1 LGGYPRTDFVQ
12 ILKNSLGQVAPKGLR
27 HVQAMLCGTSANENA
42 IKTAFIHYQT
52 RKRGGKLP
60 SKEDMESCMNN
71 EIPGSPNLCVL
82 GIFLEFLENYF
93 CSFLGFRGSFHGRSL
108 GMLSIT
114 RYFFNFYIFE
124 KNFFSFF
131 QGYPQSGYSGNFY
144 L

>member
-1 LGGYPRTDFVQ
+1 MHINFFCASIFFLNPKKFFLFKTCSVSRPALGGYPRTDFVQ

-60 SKEDMESCMNN
+60 SKEDMESCMDN

-82 GIFLEFLENYF
+82 GIFLEFLEKL
-93 CSFLGFRGSFHGRSL
+93 FLLIFRF
-108 GMLSIT
+108 
-114 RYFFNFYIFE
+114 
-124 KNFFSFF
+124 
-131 QGYPQSGYSGNFY
+131 
-144 L
+144 